1 MASIPQGSAQ
11 SHSSTTEGNNTNPL
25 IIVTILFFM
34 WGAIT
39 SLNDVLI
46 PHLKSVF
53 TLTYMQAALVQLWFF
68 GAYFLVSLPAGMYV
82 RSFGY
87 KQGAVTGLVIAAIG
101 CLLFYP
107 AATSGYNFF
116 LFAFFIL
123 AAGITVL
130 QVAANPYV
138 AVLGAA
144 KTASSRL
151 TLTQAFN
158 SLGTT
163 LAPKLLAGVILGGV
177 TFLSAAE
184 LAKLSPEELHNYH
197 LAEASSVQMPYLM
210 LAGVL
215 LFLAVVFAFAK
226 LPKIVDATSPDEKGI
241 KHAIMSNFAAM
252 KAYPRL
258 TLGVIGIFLYVGAEV
273 SIGSYLVN
281 FLGLERVAGLSA
293 AKAAEDYL
301 YLYWGGAMVGRFI
314 GFFVMRIIRPG
325 VVLSICAGTTITLI
339 LTATF
344 GSGSAAM
351 WALIGVGLFNSIMFP
366 TIFTMALHDIG
377 KYTSQGSGLLC
388 MGIVGGAIVPYAQGG
403 LADAIGLQISFLLP
417 AACYLFIF
425 YFGAKYANLTK
436 TEEVAEAA
444 IA

>member
-11 SHSSTTEGNNTNPL
+11 SHSSTNEGNNTIPL

-53 TLTYMQAALVQLWFF
+53 TLTYMKAAMVQLCFF

-82 RSFGY
+82 HSFGY
-87 KQGAVTGLVIAAIG
+87 KKGAVTGLVIAAVG
-101 CLLFYP
+101 CMLFYP
-107 AATSGYNFF
+107 AATSSYGFF

-123 AAGITVL
+123 ASGITVL

-138 AVLGAA
+138 AVLGPA

-163 LAPKLLAGVILGGV
+163 VAPKLLAGVILGGV
-177 TFLSAAE
+177 TFLSAEE
-184 LAKLSPEELHNYH
+184 LAKLSPEALHNYH
-197 LAEASSVQMPYLM
+197 LAEASSVQMPYLA

-226 LPKIVDATSPDEKGI
+226 LPTIIDEHDDSEKSI
-241 KHAIMSNFAAM
+241 KKAILSNLEAL

-258 TLGVIGIFLYVGAEV
+258 TLGVLGIFLYVGAEV
-273 SIGSYLVN
+273 SIGTYLVN
-281 FLGLERVAGLSA
+281 FLGLERVAALPA
-293 AKAAEDYL
+293 AVAAEDYL

-314 GFFVMRIIRPG
+314 GFFVMRVIRPG
-325 VVLSICAGTTITLI
+325 VVLSVCAGATITLI
-339 LTATF
+339 LIATF
-344 GSGSAAM
+344 ASGPAAM
-351 WALIGVGLFNSIMFP
+351 WSLIAVGLFNSIMFP

-388 MGIVGGAIVPYAQGG
+388 MGIVGGAIVPFAQGA
-403 LADAIGLQISFLLP
+403 LADQLGLQISFLLP
-417 AACYLFIF
+417 AACYLFIL

-436 TEEVAEAA
+436 TEAPAEAVPA
-444 IA
+444 

>member
-1 MASIPQGSAQ
+1 MASIPQSSAP
-11 SHSSTTEGNNTNPL
+11 SHSSNTEGNNIIPL

-87 KQGAVTGLVIAAIG
+87 KKGAVTGLVIAAAG
-101 CLLFYP
+101 CALFYP
-107 AATSGYNFF
+107 AATSSYAFF

-138 AVLGAA
+138 AVLGSP

-163 LAPKLLAGVILGGV
+163 VAPLLLAGVILGGV
-177 TFLSAAE
+177 TFLGADE
-184 LAKLSPEELHNYH
+184 LAKLSPETLREYR
-197 LAEASSVQMPYLM
+197 LAEASSVQLPYLA
-210 LAGVL
+210 LGAAL
-215 LFLAVVFAFAK
+215 LILAVIFAFAK
-226 LPKIVDATSPDEKGI
+226 LPTIIDVSSPEDKGF
-241 KHAIMSNFAAM
+241 KHAVTSNFAAM

-258 TLGVIGIFLYVGAEV
+258 GLGVLGIFLYVGAEV
-273 SIGSYLVN
+273 SIGTYLVN
-281 FLGLERVAGLSA
+281 FLGLEKVAGMSA
-293 AKAAEDYL
+293 AVAAEDYL

-314 GFFVMRIIRPG
+314 GFFVMRVIRPG
-325 VVLSICAGTTITLI
+325 VVLSVCAGTTITLI
-339 LTATF
+339 LIATF
-344 GSGSAAM
+344 SSGPTAM
-351 WALIGVGLFNSIMFP
+351 WSLIAVGLFNSIMFP

-388 MGIVGGAIVPYAQGG
+388 MGIVGGAIIPYAQGA
-403 LADAIGLQISFLLP
+403 LADSIGLQISFLLP
-417 AACYLFIF
+417 AACYFFIL
-425 YFGAKYANLTK
+425 YFGAKYANLTSTK
-436 TEEVAEAA
+436 EVPAPVSV
-444 IA
+444 

>member
-1 MASIPQGSAQ
+1 MASIPQGSA
-11 SHSSTTEGNNTNPL
+11 SHSSTTEGNNTIPL

-46 PHLKSVF
+46 PHFKSVF
-53 TLTYMQAALVQLWFF
+53 TLTYTQAALVQLWFF

-87 KQGAVTGLVIAAIG
+87 KKGAVTGLVIAAVG
-101 CLLFYP
+101 CALFYP
-107 AATSGYNFF
+107 AATSSYSFF

-138 AVLGAA
+138 AVLGSP

-163 LAPKLLAGVILGGV
+163 VAPLLLAGVILGGV
-177 TFLSAAE
+177 TFLGADE
-184 LAKLSPEELHNYH
+184 LAKLSPEALREYR
-197 LAEASSVQMPYLM
+197 LAEASSVQLPYLS
-210 LAGVL
+210 LGAAL
-215 LFLAVVFAFAK
+215 LVLAVIFAFAK
-226 LPKIVDATSPDEKGI
+226 LPTLVDATSAEDQGLKQ
-241 KHAIMSNFAAM
+241 AITSNFAAM

-258 TLGVIGIFLYVGAEV
+258 ALGVLGIFLYVGAEV
-273 SIGSYLVN
+273 SIGTYLVN
-281 FLGLERVAGLSA
+281 FLGLEKVAGMSA
-293 AKAAEDYL
+293 AVAAEDYL

-314 GFFVMRIIRPG
+314 GFFVMRFIRPG
-325 VVLSICAGTTITLI
+325 VVLSVCAGTTITLI
-339 LTATF
+339 LIATF
-344 GSGSAAM
+344 SSGPMAM

-388 MGIVGGAIVPYAQGG
+388 MGIVGGAIVPFAQGA
-403 LADAIGLQISFLLP
+403 LADSIGLQISFLLP
-417 AACYLFIF
+417 AACYLFIL
-425 YFGAKYANLTK
+425 YFGAKYANLTNTK
-436 TEEVAEAA
+436 
-444 IA
+444 

>member
-1 MASIPQGSAQ
+1 MASIPQGSA
-11 SHSSTTEGNNTNPL
+11 TTASAQEGNHTVSL
-25 IIVTILFFM
+25 IIITILFFM

-53 TLTYMQAALVQLWFF
+53 TLSYMQAAMVQLWFF
-68 GAYFLVSLPAGMYV
+68 GAYFLVSIPAGMYV
-82 RSFGY
+82 RNFGY
-87 KQGAVTGLVIAAIG
+87 QKGAVTGLIIAACG

-107 AATSGYNFF
+107 AATSSYTFF

-138 AVLGAA
+138 AVLGSP

-163 LAPKLLAGVILGGV
+163 VAPLFLAGIILGGA
-177 TFLSAAE
+177 TFLGADE
-184 LAKLSPEELHNYH
+184 LAKLSADELVQYR
-197 LAEASSVQMPYLM
+197 LQEASTVQLPYVA

-226 LPKIVDATSPDEKGI
+226 LPKIVDAANDEKRTFSQ
-241 KHAIMSNFAAM
+241 AVMSNFEAM
-252 KAYPRL
+252 KAHPRL
-258 TLGVIGIFLYVGAEV
+258 ALGVIGIFVYVGGEV
-273 SIGSYLVN
+273 SIGTYLVN
-281 FLGLERVAGLSA
+281 YLGLPNVAGLSA
-293 AKAAEDYL
+293 AVAAEEYL
-301 YLYWGGAMVGRFI
+301 YMYWGGAMIGRFI
-314 GFFVMRIIRPG
+314 GFFVMRYVRPG
-325 VVLSICAGTTITLI
+325 VVLSTCAGTVIALVI
-339 LTATF
+339 YAAF
-344 GSGSAAM
+344 GSGHTAM

-366 TIFTMALHDIG
+366 TIFTMALHDLG

-388 MGIVGGAIVPYAQGG
+388 MGIVGGAIVPFIQGAF
-403 LADAIGLQISFLLP
+403 ADSIGLQTSFLVP
-417 AACYLFIF
+417 AACYLFIL
-425 YFGAKYANLTK
+425 YFGAKYVNLTK
-436 TEEVAEAA
+436 TDSAA
-444 IA
+444 